1 MKRSDINEI
10 LGHTRQFFS
19 MHDVHLPPFASF
31 PPTKWQ
37 QLDQAAW
44 QEVFDLRLGWDV
56 TAFGGNNFA
65 AQGLTLFTLRNGS
78 PNGVPYEKCYAEKI
92 MHVRDGQVTPMHFHW
107 RKREDIIN
115 RSGGN
120 LIIELYNAEEPA
132 GATSDTPPGLAN
144 TPVEVVTDGYRQTLP
159 PGSRIRLSPGES
171 VTLPPGMYHSFW
183 GEEGF
188 GDVLVGE
195 VSMTNDDQHDN
206 CFLTP
211 LARFTALEEDEPPRW
226 LLCTEYRR
234 EPGAA

>member
-37 QLDQAAW
+37 QLDQTAW

-115 RSGGN
+115 RGGGN
-120 LIIELYNAEEPA
+120 LIIELWNA
-132 GATSDTPPGLAN
+132 GAHEETEN
-144 TPVEVVTDGYRQTLP
+144 TDVTVTVDGCRQTHA
-159 PGSRIRLSPGES
+159 PGSQLRLTPGES
-171 VTLPPGMYHSFW
+171 ICLTPTLYHSFW
-183 GEEGF
+183 GERGF

-195 VSMTNDDQHDN
+195 VSSVNDDEHDN
-206 CFLTP
+206 HFLQP
-211 LARFTALEEDEPPRW
+211 VARYNNIEEDEPA
-226 LLCTEYRR
+226 LLVLCNEYNLFRI
-234 EPGAA
+234 